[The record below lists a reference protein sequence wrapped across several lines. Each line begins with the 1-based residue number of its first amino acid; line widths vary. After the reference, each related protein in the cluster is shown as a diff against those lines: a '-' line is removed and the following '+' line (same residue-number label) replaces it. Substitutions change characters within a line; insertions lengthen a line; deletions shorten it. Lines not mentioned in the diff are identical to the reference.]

1 MFEPWFVWALVGV
14 GCIGLEM
21 VLPGFVIF
29 FFGLGGAATA
39 LFSLIPFVSSA
50 LWLQILL
57 FVAFS
62 ILSLVFLRRKF
73 SRVFAGTVF
82 DSRKGDPEEEG
93 IGETAEVLETVGA
106 LREGR
111 VRFRG
116 TSWKAR
122 TREGELAPGSMAKI
136 LAREGMTYIVEAT
149 ESSSGKKGGI

>member
-14 GCIGLEM
+14 GCIGLEII
-21 VLPGFVIF
+21 LPGFVIF
-29 FFGLGGAATA
+29 FFGLGGIATA
-39 LFSLIPFVSSA
+39 MFSLIPSVTSA
-50 LWLQILL
+50 FWLQILL
-57 FVAFS
+57 FVVFS
-62 ILSLVFLRRKF
+62 VLSLVFLRRRF

-93 IGETAEVLETVGA
+93 IGETAEVIETVGTV
-106 LREGR
+106 REGR

-122 TREGELAPGSMAKI
+122 AREGELAPGSMAKI

-149 ESSSGKKGGI
+149 DASSGKKGGT